1 MFVLVNDCSLDSILK
16 EQYFLARNA
25 NISMLDSNLMPDF
38 ERKMLVG
45 MLSKDLKEEAEAYNT
60 K

>member
-25 NISMLDSNLMPDF
+25 NISMLDSNVMPEF